1 MGTTEDM
8 TWQPISKLW
17 TVLFTNCGGRVV
29 LHDLCTQHN
38 PPLNVHVPWHRS
50 AHLGVGGKY
59 LVIAVI
65 ETAKPLIAPSLS
77 KVTELLMKRIVEAN
91 AADTNTMKMNFIVHK
106 DIHSN
111 HELCVCVWGGGGET
125 VMNES

>member
-1 MGTTEDM
+1 M
-8 TWQPISKLW
+8 TFVPNTIPLK
-17 TVLFTNCGGRVV
+17 
-29 LHDLCTQHN
+29 CTRSLAH
-38 PPLNVHVPWHRS
+38 S

-91 AADTNTMKMNFIVHK
+91 AADTNTMKTNFIVHK

-111 HELCVCVWGGGGET
+111 HELCVCVGVCGGGGWGGGDCHE
-125 VMNES
+125 